1 MDQPSDPHAATAAT
15 GSAEKPRRQA
25 ATENRTMMV
34 LARLALDGEALTRAL
49 WLPATLCGLFLAA
62 AWIGLFGLMPGW
74 LHLGLLLAW
83 LGAIGWTGWQGLRD
97 FHRADAT
104 AARRRL
110 ERDSALAHRP
120 LTQLQDGIAGGAGDP
135 LAHALWRAAQ
145 ERARQQLGRLRLAA
159 PRPDI
164 AARDP
169 WAVRSL
175 PVLLLVVGAFV
186 GWGDLGG
193 RLGAALLP
201 SLGMARIVAPTSLDA
216 WVKPPDYTGQAP
228 IFLTRLPPPADGSD
242 PAPVALPHGSTLT
255 AKLSGGF
262 GTPKLI
268 ANGGEQPFTPVE
280 GGGWQVETALRE
292 GDRVAIRQAGREV
305 AAWDVQ
311 IVPDMPPGIAFRT
324 GPSATERQALRIDY
338 TAADDYGIQ
347 TVMALVSLVTEV
359 PDTIDTTPFEL
370 ALPVASQRRQ
380 SINGTGFHDL
390 TPHPWAGLKV
400 KIKLRATDAAG
411 QVAESGEREFILPE
425 REFTHPVARAI
436 IAQRKALLLIG
447 EPARQPAAR
456 ELNEISAR
464 PGSYQGDPVAFLALR
479 STVARLVLNQDKE
492 SLQSSIA
499 TLWDVALRIEDG
511 GLSLAERDLRQ
522 AQQELMEALDNNAS
536 DAELE
541 QALQKLE
548 QAMQQFMDALQRQ
561 AMEQG
566 VENPPPGAEAGEGQ
580 VMSRED
586 VERMVQQMRDLAQ
599 SGSREAARQMLSE
612 LQQMMENLQNGR
624 PPPPQT
630 AEEAARQQQ
639 MRELAQ
645 QLQDVQRQ
653 QQQLMDETFRDARG
667 DDRGDGLENSQMP
680 NFGLPNRQGRRS
692 QPQPQGQGEA
702 EGREGQGQPGGSG
715 TGGQRQEE
723 LRRQLGEVMRQ
734 LGEMGGEI
742 PRPLGQAERAMREAE
757 QALNDGQP
765 GRAIPSQGEALEQLQ
780 QSLQS
785 MQQQM
790 ARSPGQAGGQRA
802 QSGRQPGRD
811 PLGRPLPGTGT
822 LSGED
827 VKIPAEGEMQRARE
841 ILEELRRRAGEPDR
855 PKLERDYIDRLLDRF
870 SRP

>member
-1 MDQPSDPHAATAAT
+1 MDHPSDPHATTSRA
-15 GSAEKPRRQA
+15 AEKPRRHA
-25 ATENRTMMV
+25 ATENRAMMA
-34 LARLALDGEALTRAL
+34 LARLALDGEALARAL
-49 WLPATLCGLFLAA
+49 WLPATLAGLFLAA
-62 AWIGLFGLMPGW
+62 AWIGLFGLLPGW
-74 LHLGLLLAW
+74 LHLGLLLVW
-83 LGAIGWTGWQGLRD
+83 LGGIGWTGWRGLRD
-97 FHRADAT
+97 FRRADAA

-145 ERARQQLGRLRLAA
+145 ERARQQLGRLHLSA

-169 WAVRSL
+169 WALRAL
-175 PVLLLVVGAFV
+175 PVLLLVVGAV
-186 GWGDLGG
+186 IGWGDLGG

-201 SLGMARIVAPTSLDA
+201 PLGMGRIVAPMALDA
-216 WVKPPDYTGQAP
+216 WVKPPDYTGQP
-228 IFLTRLPPPADGSD
+228 PVFLTRLPKPADGGD
-242 PAPVALPHGSTLT
+242 PPPVALPQGSTLT

-262 GTPKLI
+262 GTPKLV
-268 ANGGEQPFTPVE
+268 ANGDDLAFEPVE

-305 AAWDVQ
+305 AGWDVQ

-324 GPSATERQALRIDY
+324 GPSATERQTLRIDY

-347 TVMALVSLVTEV
+347 SVSALVTLATEV
-359 PDTIDTTPFEL
+359 PDTIDATPMEL
-370 ALPVASQRRQ
+370 PLPVASQRRQ

-400 KIKLRATDAAG
+400 SIKLRASDAAG
-411 QVAESGEREFILPE
+411 QSAESGEREFILPE
-425 REFTHPVARAI
+425 REFSHPVARAI

-522 AQQELMEALDNNAS
+522 AQKELMEALDNNAS

-566 VENPPPGAEAGEGQ
+566 SDTPPSGAEAGEGQ

-612 LQQMMENLQNGR
+612 LQQMMESLQNGR

-630 AEEAARQQQ
+630 AEDAARQQQ
-639 MRELAQ
+639 MRDLAQ

-653 QQQLMDETFRDARG
+653 QQQLMDQTFRDARG

-680 NFGLPNRQGRRS
+680 NFGLPNRQGRRGPS
-692 QPQPQGQGEA
+692 QEQGQGEA
-702 EGREGQGQPGGSG
+702 QEGRGRPNGSGGS
-715 TGGQRQEE
+715 GQRQEE

-742 PRPLGQAERAMREAE
+742 PRPLGQAERAMRDAE